1 MFKLRLK
8 VHGIKEIRRKLAVA
22 PHNIREVAHHSL
34 ASDINTMED
43 EAKHIVPVRTGNL
56 RDSIFTKEIAQMS
69 FIIGADAPY
78 AGFVEYGTSR
88 MMARPFLR
96 PAMLMYESIMIS
108 HLRRRL
114 GIEFRNF

>member
-8 VHGIKEIRRKLAVA
+8 MHGVKEVRRQLAVA
-22 PHNIREVAHHSL
+22 PSKIRETAHNSIQRDVD
-34 ASDINTMED
+34 AMKD
-43 EAKHIVPVRTGNL
+43 EAQQIVPVRTGHL
-56 RDSIFTKEIAQMS
+56 RDSIFTKEMGAMS
-69 FIIGADAPY
+69 FIIGADAEY

-96 PAMLMYESIMIS
+96 PAMQMYESIIMH

-114 GIEFRNF
+114 ADTFRMM